1 MNKLM
6 VVGLGPGHSDYI
18 LPIARKIIDQS
29 DIIIGGKRHIES
41 VGVIDKEVF
50 YLEGHLA
57 EIPEYVKANIKDKEI
72 AVVVSGDTGF
82 YSLLRYLRRNIKDV
96 CIEAVPGISSMQYL
110 FSKLGLAWDDAY
122 LGSLH
127 GRTVDL
133 GILCREF
140 SKVGLLTDQ
149 KNPPSE
155 IAKKLISE
163 GIDDKYMVIGENL
176 SYPDEL
182 IRKLSIEEVV
192 NTNSDDLNVVVI
204 MDKGELY

>member
-57 EIPEYVKANIKDKEI
+57 KIPEYVKTNIKDKKI

-82 YSLLRYLRRNIKDV
+82 YSLLRYLRKNIIDV
-96 CIEAVPGISSMQYL
+96 PIEAVPGISSMQYL

-127 GRTVDL
+127 SRSVDL
-133 GILCREF
+133 GTVCREY

-155 IAKKLISE
+155 IAKELIKL
-163 GIDDKYMVIGENL
+163 GINGKYMVIGEKL
-176 SYPDEL
+176 SYPDEQ
-182 IRKLSIEEVV
+182 IRKLSIEEAV
-192 NTNSDDLNVVVI
+192 NATSDDLNVVIV
-204 MDKGELY
+204 MDKGESY

>member
-18 LPIARKIIDQS
+18 LPIARKIINQS

-41 VGVIDKEVF
+41 VDVTDKELF
-50 YLEGHLA
+50 YLEGHLT
-57 EIPEYVKANIKDKEI
+57 EIPEYVKANIKDKKI

-82 YSLLRYLRRNIKDV
+82 YSLLRYLRKNIIDV
-96 CIEAVPGISSMQYL
+96 SIEAVPGISSMQYL

-127 GRTVDL
+127 GRSVDL
-133 GILCREF
+133 GDLCRTY

-155 IAKKLISE
+155 IAKELIKQ
-163 GIDDKYMVIGENL
+163 GINDKYMVIGENL
-176 SYPDEL
+176 SYPDEQL
-182 IRKLSIEEVV
+182 RTLSIEDAA
-192 NTNSDDLNVVVI
+192 NSSSDDLNVVIV